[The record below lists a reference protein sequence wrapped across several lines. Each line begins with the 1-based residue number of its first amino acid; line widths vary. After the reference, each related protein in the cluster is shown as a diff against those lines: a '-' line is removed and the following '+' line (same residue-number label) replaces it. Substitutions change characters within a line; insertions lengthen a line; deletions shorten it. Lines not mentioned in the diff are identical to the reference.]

1 MPRVPENLRPLPFR
15 EFPLCFGA
23 AVRWGLGHCMQ
34 QGQRSSVILVLGG
47 VRSGKSRYA
56 QRLAETSSRVTF
68 IATAPRG
75 DDEEMRRKIVRHQ
88 ADRPAWWTTVEEPLE
103 LGRVVESQLCHSDAI
118 LIDCLTLFA
127 ANLLDAYAE
136 DEGRSLGEVDRLCK
150 ALRSAAQP
158 VILVSNEVGSG
169 VVPEY
174 ASGRRFRDLAGEINQ
189 RVAAVADTVLLMV
202 AGLPLTLKG
211 ASSSPMM
218 VWP

>member
-1 MPRVPENLRPLPFR
+1 MQGEQLR
-15 EFPLCFGA
+15 
-23 AVRWGLGHCMQ
+23 
-34 QGQRSSVILVLGG
+34 SVVLVLGG

-56 QRLAETSSRVTF
+56 QRLAEPWSRVTF
-68 IATAPRG
+68 VATAQRG
-75 DDEEMRRKIVRHQ
+75 DDEEMRRKILRHQ

-103 LGRVVESQLCHSDAI
+103 LGRVLETQSLQTDAI

-136 DEGRSLGEVDRLCK
+136 DEPRLTAEVDRLCV
-150 ALRSAAQP
+150 ALRSAARP

-174 ASGRRFRDLAGEINQ
+174 ASGRQFRDLAGEINQ

-202 AGLPLTLKG
+202 AGLPLTLKDS
-211 ASSSPMM
+211 AM
-218 VWP
+218 VGRL